1 MMSNWSYKIEKKP
14 SFFSYPT
21 VSDLDVKTPS
31 SSTQVSLEQ
40 LLNEEL
46 QSPPPCLQV
55 IDNYKNDGSQF
66 QGAYCAPQGNPRV
79 FDCPSIQITSISHNV
94 HVEAGSNLEDVA
106 AGGAEAAYYEPSW
119 NRDQLYLPL
128 DASYRESALSPS
140 PCSSLSSRS
149 WVSDL
154 SSCDSFSHVNN
165 YVDGEL
171 RDAALLALGSPGC
184 GGGAFGVELWQQK
197 YQHPVAFSPVL
208 SPYQS
213 PRQSP
218 SHSPRTSIIE
228 DTWLNC
234 WPNSR
239 WVSSVSVFKL
249 SQSCA
254 HCRSIVYFSRNSV
267 VGTANQNVSYINY

>member
-1 MMSNWSYKIEKKP
+1 MMSNWRYKIEKKTF
-14 SFFSYPT
+14 FFSYLT

-40 LLNEEL
+40 LLNQEL
-46 QSPPPCLQV
+46 QSAPPCLQV
-55 IDNYKNDGSQF
+55 IDDYEHTGSQS
-66 QGAYCAPQGNPRV
+66 QGAYCSPQGNLRV

-94 HVEAGSNLEDVA
+94 HVEACSNLESLA

-171 RDAALLALGSPGC
+171 HDAALLALGSPGC
-184 GGGAFGVELWQQK
+184 GGGTFGVELWQQK

-208 SPYQS
+208 SP
-213 PRQSP
+213 RQSP
-218 SHSPRTSIIE
+218 SHSPRTSITE

-239 WVSSVSVFKL
+239 WFGSVSVFKL
-249 SQSCA
+249 SLMNQRTITRVLLYHSSLLKQSL
-254 HCRSIVYFSRNSV
+254 FF
-267 VGTANQNVSYINY
+267 